1 MMIRKISCTDVNGL
15 AGGRGTVH
23 MYHIVSKE
31 ELNGHGRLYARV
43 VLPSG
48 SSVGWHQ
55 HVNDTEPYYIL
66 RGEGD
71 FYEGTSGDGERIHT
85 RVTAGDVCTIEVG
98 QWHSLENNS
107 EGELEFMA
115 LIYNAKGYDNSRA

>member
-1 MMIRKISCTDVNGL
+1 MIREVKGVEVENL
-15 AGGRGTVH
+15 AGGKGKAMRY
-23 MYHIVSKE
+23 MIVPPE
-31 ELNGHGRLYARV
+31 ELYGHGRLYARI
-43 VLPSG
+43 VLAPG

-71 FYEGTSGDGERIHT
+71 FIEGDSENDRRVT
-85 RVTAGDVCTIEVG
+85 RVHAGEVCVIRVG

-107 EGELEFMA
+107 DGELEFIA
-115 LIYNAKGYDNSRA
+115 LIYNKPGYLN

>member
-1 MMIRKISCTDVNGL
+1 MIREVKGVEAEGL
-15 AGGRGTVH
+15 AGGKGKAMRYV
-23 MYHIVSKE
+23 IVQPE
-31 ELNGHGRLYARV
+31 ELNGHGRLYARI
-43 VLPSG
+43 VLMPG

-71 FYEGTSGDGERIHT
+71 FIEGDSENDRKVT
-85 RVTAGDVCTIEVG
+85 RVHAGEVCVIRVG

-107 EGELEFMA
+107 DGELEFMA
-115 LIYNAKGYDNSRA
+115 LIYNKPGYMN

>member
-1 MMIRKISCTDVNGL
+1 MIREVKGVEAEDL
-15 AGGRGTVH
+15 AGGKGKAMRYV
-23 MYHIVSKE
+23 IVPPE
-31 ELNGHGRLYARV
+31 ELNGHGRLYARI
-43 VLPSG
+43 VLMPG

-71 FYEGTSGDGERIHT
+71 FIEGDSENDRRVT
-85 RVTAGDVCTIEVG
+85 RVHAGEVCVIRVG

-107 EGELEFMA
+107 DGELEFMA
-115 LIYNAKGYDNSRA
+115 LIYNKPGYDNLKGE

>member
-1 MMIRKISCTDVNGL
+1 MVREVKGVEAEGL
-15 AGGRGTVH
+15 AGGKGKAIRYV
-23 MYHIVSKE
+23 IVQPE
-31 ELNGHGRLYARV
+31 ELNGHGRLYARI
-43 VLPSG
+43 VLMPG

-71 FYEGTSGDGERIHT
+71 FIEGDSENDRKVT
-85 RVTAGDVCTIEVG
+85 RVHAGEVCVIRVG

-107 EGELEFMA
+107 DGELEFMA
-115 LIYNAKGYDNSRA
+115 LIYNKPGYMN

>member
-1 MMIRKISCTDVNGL
+1 MIREVKGVEAEGL
-15 AGGRGTVH
+15 AGGKGKAIRYV
-23 MYHIVSKE
+23 IVQPE
-31 ELNGHGRLYARV
+31 ELNGHGRLYARI
-43 VLPSG
+43 VLMPG

-71 FYEGTSGDGERIHT
+71 FIEGDSENDRKVT
-85 RVTAGDVCTIEVG
+85 RVHAGEVCVIRVG

-115 LIYNAKGYDNSRA
+115 LIYNKPGYMN